1 MSLQQYG
8 YTLTY
13 QKTWKHGKVDA
24 QRHAQRHA
32 QRQSMSGTPP
42 PLRHHGGS
50 SAYTTPCSSLAADG
64 AFRGVMVGAFR
75 ETSLPGWMIPD
86 DSGWIPD
93 G

>member
-1 MSLQQYG
+1 
-8 YTLTY
+8 
-13 QKTWKHGKVDA
+13 
-24 QRHAQRHA
+24 
-32 QRQSMSGTPP
+32 MSGTPP

-86 DSGWIPD
+86 DSG
-93 G
+93 

>member
-1 MSLQQYG
+1 
-8 YTLTY
+8 
-13 QKTWKHGKVDA
+13 
-24 QRHAQRHA
+24 
-32 QRQSMSGTPP
+32 MSGTPP

-93 G
+93 GFRMD